1 MAKYAALFEDEDDIF
16 NGTPKKKFWD
26 MLQTAHEDVST
37 EALDDIVQDYA
48 CMEHIIKQT
57 IGEEQINEYLKN
69 YYRDN
74 EQDIDDVKKSL
85 YMEFVGSIVYK
96 MPQ

>member
-1 MAKYAALFEDEDDIF
+1 MAKYAALEEDIDDIF

-26 MLQTAHEDVST
+26 MLQTAHEDIST
-37 EALDDIVQDYA
+37 VILDDIVENYA

-57 IGEEQINEYLKN
+57 IGEEQINKYLEN
-69 YYRDN
+69 YYTDN
-74 EQDIDDVKKSL
+74 AQDIDEVKKSL
-85 YMEFVGSIVYK
+85 YMEFVGNIVYK

>member
-1 MAKYAALFEDEDDIF
+1 MSKYEALFEDENDIF

-26 MLQTAHEDVST
+26 MLTTAHEDIST
-37 EALDDIVQDYA
+37 ESLDEIVQNYA

-57 IGEEQINEYLKN
+57 IGEEQINIYLKN
-69 YYRDN
+69 YYMEN
-74 EQDIDDVKKSL
+74 EKEINEHKKSL
-85 YMEFVGSIVYK
+85 YMEFVGNIVYK

>member
-1 MAKYAALFEDEDDIF
+1 MVKYAALFEDENDIF

-26 MLQTAHEDVST
+26 MLQTTHEDIST
-37 EALDDIVQDYA
+37 QALDDIVQDYA

-69 YYRDN
+69 YYQDN
-74 EQDIDDVKKSL
+74 TQAIDGIKKSL
-85 YMEFVGSIVYK
+85 YMEFAGNIVYN